1 VAASI
6 AVYGALALLISSRAR
21 RTWVTVTVWSLAVL
35 LPVIVAL
42 SRLYRGMH
50 HLSDVCA
57 GALVGIGALLV
68 ALLAARA
75 CEAAVRRRRTTTT
88 EETS

>member
-1 VAASI
+1 VLY
-6 AVYGALALLISSRAR
+6 VALALIVSALSSNAFLRAI
-21 RTWVTVTVWSLAVL
+21 VWILAIA
-35 LPVIVAL
+35 LPIVVAL

>member
-1 VAASI
+1 M
-6 AVYGALALLISSRAR
+6 
-21 RTWVTVTVWSLAVL
+21 L

-50 HLSDVCA
+50 HLSDVVA
-57 GALVGIGALLV
+57 GVLVGIGALLI

-75 CEAAVRRRRTTTT
+75 CDAAIRRRATTTK
-88 EETS
+88 ESTS